1 MSERYLETEIRISDD
16 GWKYLG
22 LFPAYEVRDWHN
34 GVMCSLFV
42 GEYGVFV
49 KTYYRGKGRLEKKMQ
64 GRFPMVLGNAC
75 GCAQ

>member
-49 KTYYRGKGRLEKKMQ
+49 KTYYLGKRSPEKK
-64 GRFPMVLGNAC
+64 RRKLIPDYSR
-75 GCAQ
+75 